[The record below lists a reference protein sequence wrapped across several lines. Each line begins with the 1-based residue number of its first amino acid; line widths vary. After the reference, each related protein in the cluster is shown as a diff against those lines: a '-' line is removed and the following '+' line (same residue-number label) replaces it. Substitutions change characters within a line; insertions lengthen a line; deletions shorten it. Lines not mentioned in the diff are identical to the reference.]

1 MEILCFADPY
11 VENKKGF
18 TGYLRDHC
26 VYEDSDRKSIGQCV
40 CVSVCLSVYFLFL
53 SHFRILSGES
63 IFGLLFLFL

>member
-40 CVSVCLSVYFLFL
+40 CVSVCVCLSVCLCIFFFFL
-53 SHFRILSGES
+53 ILE
-63 IFGLLFLFL
+63 L